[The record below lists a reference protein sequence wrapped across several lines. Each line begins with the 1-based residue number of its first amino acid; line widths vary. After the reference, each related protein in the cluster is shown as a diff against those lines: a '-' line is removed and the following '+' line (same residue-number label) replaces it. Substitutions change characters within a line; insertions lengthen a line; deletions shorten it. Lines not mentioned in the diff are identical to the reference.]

1 MMDAETPL
9 LLGQR
14 RPRRPARAALL
25 VAASLA
31 LFAAASRSSLAR
43 GGALAMVDVSDAPS
57 DDAAQGA
64 PSDAPADDAAQGA
77 PSDDASASIASA
89 GSTVSSTGD
98 DAAPQQEEQGQD
110 EQGQD
115 AALTAPSSA
124 PTAPPSAAAQLQ
136 QQGQAAQGQDEQ
148 PAQQQD
154 PGQLNASSA
163 LAPLGDDDDADA
175 GTQYCN
181 ESISKLAFSVSE
193 PAAAH
198 AFVSRYFPVTCEAN
212 GGFEG
217 YSLCSHNSSCGAF
230 ARVAL
235 NGTERGGGGGDDGGG
250 ARTACFGLH
259 FVHARARQ
267 QRGQLTTRALERAFD
282 ARVGDLS
289 RCAVARLVLSSRRI
303 LRCAR
308 PQVRRVPRL

>member
-230 ARVAL
+230 ASVTPNSGPPLLKRSIVSRPRASWRSSFTSRTGLKVGSKRERYSHSREPAKVVCRRPAILPPSTSSAGLSLSNVA
-235 NGTERGGGGGDDGGG
+235 
-250 ARTACFGLH
+250 
-259 FVHARARQ
+259 
-267 QRGQLTTRALERAFD
+267 D
-282 ARVGDLS
+282 A
-289 RCAVARLVLSSRRI
+289 
-303 LRCAR
+303 
-308 PQVRRVPRL
+308 